1 MIKTKYRYKFR
12 RIIAMVSFVLAGI
25 PLCAEAQRLQKS
37 NPSIIITPNDTEAD
51 IIRKAA
57 QVTPTAAQLR
67 WQKLEL
73 TAFIHFGINTFTNRE
88 WGDGKEDPK
97 AFNPTALD
105 ARQWARVCKE
115 AGIKQII
122 LTAKHHD
129 GFCLW
134 PTKTTAHSVK
144 SSPWKDGQGDVVKE
158 LAAACSEY
166 GLGFGV
172 YVSPWDRNAPSYG
185 TPAYNDLFV
194 KQLTELL
201 TQYGKIDEVW
211 FDGAN
216 GEGPNGKKQVYD
228 FPRWY
233 RVIRDLQPDAVIAVM
248 GPDVR
253 WVGTESGY
261 GRATEW
267 SVVPTNMTS
276 QEQIAAGSQTNEI
289 IKPEIDQMAAD
300 IGSREKIKG
309 ATKLVW
315 YPAETDVS
323 IRPGWFYHPEED
335 EKVKS
340 PEKLLDIYFNSVGRN
355 GVLLLNIPP
364 DKRGLIHENDH
375 KNLKEW
381 NQLVS
386 GTFQTNLMKGATFR
400 SNNGKKPKALSDL
413 DYDSYWITQGTDT
426 TATIEINLQG
436 QKTFDVFAIQENI
449 SIGQRIEAFVLEYKD
464 SGEWKRITEGT
475 TVGFKRLLRFPT
487 VTADTLRLR
496 ITSSR
501 LNPTIAEI
509 GIYKLIE

>member
-1 MIKTKYRYKFR
+1 MNNTINRYLL
-12 RIIAMVSFVLAGI
+12 SLACLLLLGS
-25 PLCAEAQRLQKS
+25 PLVADAQRLKKN
-37 NPSIIITPNDTEAD
+37 NPSITITPNDTEAD

-57 QVTPTAAQLR
+57 QVTPTPAQLR

-88 WGDGKEDPK
+88 WGDGKEDPQL
-97 AFNPTALD
+97 FNPTALD

-122 LTAKHHD
+122 LTTKHHD

-134 PTKTTAHSVK
+134 PTKTTSHSVK
-144 SSPWKDGQGDVVKE
+144 SSPWKNGQGDVVKE
-158 LAAACSEY
+158 LAAACKEY

-172 YVSPWDRNAPSYG
+172 YVSPWDRNSPKYGDPS
-185 TPAYNDLFV
+185 YNDLFV
-194 KQLTELL
+194 TQLTELL
-201 TQYGKIDEVW
+201 TQYGQIDEVW

-233 RVIRDLQPDAVIAVM
+233 SLIRKLQPKAVIAVM

-267 SVVPTNMTS
+267 SVVPTNNTS
-276 QEQIAAGSQTNEI
+276 QESIAAGSQQNEI

-300 IGSREKIKG
+300 IGSREKIKN
-309 ATKLVW
+309 ATGLVW

-335 EKVKS
+335 HEVKS

-364 DKRGLIHENDH
+364 DKRGLIHENDA
-375 KNLKEW
+375 KNLLEW
-381 NQLVS
+381 NRLVT
-386 GTFQTNLMKGATFR
+386 GTFNNNLMKGATF
-400 SNNGKKPKALSDL
+400 SSPNGQKTKALIDGNFN
-413 DYDSYWITQGTDT
+413 SYWTTKGTDS
-426 TATIEINLQG
+426 TATIEISLG
-436 QKTFDVFAIQENI
+436 EQKTFDVFVIQENI
-449 SIGQRIEAFVLEYKD
+449 TVGQRIEEFVLEYQNGKD
-464 SGEWKRITEGT
+464 WKKITEGT
-475 TVGFKRLLRFPT
+475 TVGYKRLLRFP
-487 VTADTLRLR
+487 VVHAERLRLR

-501 LNPTIAEI
+501 LNPTIAEM
-509 GIYKLIE
+509 GIYKSVE